1 MERIQA
7 AIDKARQKRAGEKAA
22 TPPEVSDAVREIV
35 AANAPANPPD
45 GLRDGLRDDLREA
58 WSHLAVF
65 VPKPAHLEDHR
76 VVAHQPG
83 PLSGPFEIM
92 RTKMLLQMRANSWRR
107 VAITSPTSDCGK
119 TTIAVNL
126 AFCLARQADLRVLL
140 VDLDLRRPSVA
151 ATLGVTRDLQLSRAL
166 AGTEPPEPHMMRI
179 GANFGFAANKAAT
192 HNSAE
197 LLQGLQAAEA
207 LDRLEAQYAPDII
220 LFDMAPMLVA
230 DDTIGFLDQVDC
242 ALLVAAAERST
253 LEEVGKC
260 EADLAA
266 RTNVL
271 GVVLNKCR
279 YRGKV
284 ENYGYGY

>member
-7 AIDKARQKRAGEKAA
+7 AIDKARARRVTEKPQGAAAGV
-22 TPPEVSDAVREIV
+22 VSEAVREIV
-35 AANAPANPPD
+35 AANPPE
-45 GLRDGLRDDLREA
+45 GLAEA
-58 WSHLAVF
+58 WSGLSVF
-65 VPKPAHLEDHR
+65 APKPAHLEDNR
-76 VVAHQPG
+76 VVAYQPG
-83 PLSGPFEIM
+83 PLSGPFEII

-126 AFCLARQADLRVLL
+126 AFCLARQSDLRVML
-140 VDLDLRRPSVA
+140 VDLDLRRPAVA

-166 AGTEPPEPHMMRI
+166 AGTAPAEAQMMRI
-179 GANFGFAANKAAT
+179 GANFAFAVNKVPT
-192 HNSAE
+192 VNSAE
-197 LLQGLQAAEA
+197 LLQGVGAAEV
-207 LDRLEAQYAPDII
+207 LDRIEARYAPDII
-220 LFDMAPMLVA
+220 LFDLAPMLVA

-266 RTNVL
+266 RTNPL

-279 YRGKV
+279 YRDNA
-284 ENYGYGY
+284 ESYGYGY

>member
-7 AIDKARQKRAGEKAA
+7 AIDKARQKRAVEKAA
-22 TPPEVSDAVREIV
+22 APKGAVSDAVREIV
-35 AANAPANPPD
+35 AANLPEDLKEVWA
-45 GLRDGLRDDLREA
+45 GL
-58 WSHLAVF
+58 SVF
-65 VPKPAHLEDHR
+65 SPKPAHLEDNR
-76 VVAHQPG
+76 VVAHQAG

-92 RTKMLLQMRANSWRR
+92 RTKLLLQMRANSWRR

-119 TTIAVNL
+119 TTISTNL
-126 AFCLARQADLRVLL
+126 AFCLARQSDLRIML

-151 ATLGVTRDLQLSRAL
+151 STLGVTRDLQLSRAL
-166 AGTEPPEPHMMRI
+166 AGTDPIEAHMMRI
-179 GANFGFAANKAAT
+179 GANFAFAVNKSPT
-192 HNSAE
+192 GNPAE
-197 LLQGLQAAEA
+197 LLQGVQAAEV
-207 LDRLEAQYAPDII
+207 LDRIEALFAPDII

-253 LEEVGKC
+253 LEEIGKC

-266 RTNVL
+266 RTNAL

-279 YRGKV
+279 YRDKA
-284 ENYGYGY
+284 ESYGYGY